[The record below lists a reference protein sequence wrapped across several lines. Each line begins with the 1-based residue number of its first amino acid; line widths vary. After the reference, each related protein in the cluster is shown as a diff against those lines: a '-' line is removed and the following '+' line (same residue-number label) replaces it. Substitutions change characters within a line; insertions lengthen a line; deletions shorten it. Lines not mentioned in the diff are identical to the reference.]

1 MAGAAAA
8 AAAAAPAGSAWAG
21 SRGSPMRA
29 RVRAR
34 GAGRGR
40 RPEGRYALPSRPPRP
55 ARKRYC
61 SGLRSRRG
69 QGGPRSPWSP
79 PSPPPLE
86 LVASPSGP
94 ILSRLLSPRARRK
107 REISRPPLSRNG
119 TFSAP
124 NIGDSVSPNPACR
137 ASRKWLKECP
147 SGNGYY
153 LTCLTGPLALYGS

>member
-1 MAGAAAA
+1 MAGAA

-40 RPEGRYALPSRPPRP
+40 RPEGSYALPPRPPPSRPQALLFRPREPPRARGPPGLPGLRP
-55 ARKRYC
+55 A
-61 SGLRSRRG
+61 LR
-69 QGGPRSPWSP
+69 
-79 PSPPPLE
+79 LFE

-94 ILSRLLSPRARRK
+94 FLSRLLSPSAKGK

-119 TFSAP
+119 TFPVP
-124 NIGDSVSPNPACR
+124 NTGDSVNRHPACR
-137 ASRKWLKECP
+137 ASRKWLKEYP
-147 SGNGYY
+147 SGDWYY
-153 LTCLTGPLALYGS
+153 LTCRTEPLALYGS